1 MDTTSL
7 PRINDNLPT
16 KRHGGAEEANNY
28 KFLYINNNYGW
39 TTMQWEREALHGLEG
54 GGEWVHGRIWNWYEN
69 RRTYQSI
76 VMIGGLRD
84 SMVAKGWDHN

>member
-1 MDTTSL
+1 MDW
-7 PRINDNLPT
+7 R
-16 KRHGGAEEANNY
+16 GGD
-28 KFLYINNNYGW
+28 
-39 TTMQWEREALHGLEG
+39 
-54 GGEWVHGRIWNWYEN
+54 EWVHGRIWNWYEN

>member
-28 KFLYINNNYGW
+28 KFLYINNNSGW
-39 TTMQWEREALHGLEG
+39 TTMQWEREALLGLEG
-54 GGEWVHGRIWNWYEN
+54 GGRMGA
-69 RRTYQSI
+69 RTHLEL
-76 VMIGGLRD
+76 VREP
-84 SMVAKGWDHN
+84 

>member
-54 GGEWVHGRIWNWYEN
+54 GGANGYTDASGIGT
-69 RRTYQSI
+69 RTVGPTSQ
-76 VMIGGLRD
+76 
-84 SMVAKGWDHN
+84 